1 MKRRDFWMAGPGAA
15 SLLGLGV
22 NLGLSPQAQA
32 QGGPVEGTHYVKLAQ
47 PVPVAASG
55 KVEVVEFFWYGCPH
69 CHALEP
75 ALEGWLKRLPPD
87 VSFRRAPVAFS
98 PQHEFH
104 QRLYF
109 ALEAAGL
116 VESLHR
122 KVFNAIHV
130 ERKSLTR
137 EADVAAW
144 FTSQGQDGAKIVET
158 MKSFG
163 VQTKARQARQLAEAY
178 RIDGVPAI
186 GVQGRY
192 YTSSAMAGGHER
204 TFAVADALINLARR
218 TT

>member
-1 MKRRDFWMAGPGAA
+1 M
-15 SLLGLGV
+15 
-22 NLGLSPQAQA
+22 
-32 QGGPVEGTHYVKLAQ
+32 EGTHYVKLAQ

-75 ALEGWLKRLPPD
+75 ALEAWIKRLPAD

-109 ALEAAGL
+109 TLEAAGL
-116 VESLHR
+116 VEALHR
-122 KVFNAIHV
+122 KVFSAIHT

-137 EADVAAW
+137 EADVAAF
-144 FTSQGQDGAKIVET
+144 FTANGQDGAKLVET
-158 MKSFG
+158 MKSFA

-178 RIDGVPAI
+178 RIDGVPAL

-192 YTSSAMAGGHER
+192 YTSAAMAGGPDR
-204 TFAVADALINLARR
+204 AFAVTDYLIGVARR
-218 TT
+218 SAS